1 MTVSLSKNKKKVDI
15 RKPSLHVIPAYGR
28 DYRSRKAVL
37 ADLKKNLD
45 FSIRDIS
52 CPWDGRVASLQDI
65 EGDYKQIVV
74 RYGKML
80 RRSAVFEL
88 PLSE

>member
-1 MTVSLSKNKKKVDI
+1 MTVSLKKEKKVDT

-28 DYRSRKAVL
+28 DYRSRKGVL

-52 CPWDGRVASLQDI
+52 CKWDGKVANLQDI
-65 EGDYKQIVV
+65 QNDYKQIVV

-80 RRSAVFEL
+80 RRSAVFKL

>member
-1 MTVSLSKNKKKVDI
+1 
-15 RKPSLHVIPAYGR
+15 
-28 DYRSRKAVL
+28 L